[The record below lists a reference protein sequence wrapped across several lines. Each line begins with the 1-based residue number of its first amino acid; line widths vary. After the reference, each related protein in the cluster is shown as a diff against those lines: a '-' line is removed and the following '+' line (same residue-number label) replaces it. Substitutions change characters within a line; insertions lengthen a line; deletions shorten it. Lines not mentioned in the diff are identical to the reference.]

1 MIKILVDSGCDLVAD
16 EAAELGVEFLPMQIS
31 FADGDYADGVDL
43 SHREFYEKL
52 IECAE
57 LPKTSQINE
66 YNFAEAFD
74 RLTANGD
81 EVIAITISSKLSG
94 TFDCAKAA
102 AKKCG
107 GKVFVVDSLNCSVG
121 ERVLF
126 MYALRLVSE
135 GVLSADEIVDRLNA
149 KKKDIKLLAVLDT
162 LKYLKKGGR
171 ISPLVAFTGE
181 MFSIKPVVAVV
192 GGEVKVVGKAM
203 GSKKSNNLLV
213 KLIDECGGVDFDYP
227 YAAAYTGL
235 DDTLLQKYL
244 QDSEA
249 LWKGNTDYVP
259 VYSIGSTIGTHAG
272 PGAIAVAFFAKGK

>member
-1 MIKILVDSGCDLVAD
+1 MIKLLVDSSCDLTEA
-16 EAAELGVEFLPMQIS
+16 EAAEIGVAFVPMQIT
-31 FADGDYADGVDL
+31 FEDGEYEDGVDL

-57 LPKTSQINE
+57 LPKTSQVNE
-66 YNFAEAFD
+66 YRFAEAFE

-94 TFDCAKAA
+94 TYDSAKNA
-102 AKKCG
+102 AKKFG
-107 GKVFVVDSLNCSVG
+107 GRVYVVDSLNCSVG
-121 ERVLF
+121 ERILF
-126 MYALRLVSE
+126 MHALRLVNGGE
-135 GVLSADEIVDRLNA
+135 LSAGEIVDRLNA
-149 KKKDIKLLAVLDT
+149 DKKNIKLLAVLDT

-171 ISPLVAFTGE
+171 ISPFVAFTGE

-192 GGEVKVVGKAM
+192 GGEVKLIGKAM

-235 DDTLLQKYL
+235 DDTMLQKYL
-244 QDSEA
+244 QDSAA
-249 LWKGNTDYVP
+249 LWQDNTDSVP
-259 VYSIGSTIGTHAG
+259 VLSIGSTIGTHAG